1 MRVEVEAMVELEAG
15 RTLGEILAEAG
26 LHDALRD
33 AHTRQVDRLSRRFFE
48 SEPFAQWLDGLLP

>member
-1 MRVEVEAMVELEAG
+1 MVELEAG